1 VLLRLL
7 PQSLVQH
14 KAVSLDSGNFKH
26 VFPISFFFL
35 ISLWFEFRNKDGTV
49 PISLKE
55 LEFIHNYALKT
66 LAEHKFDDP
75 FWSSTSVLCA
85 IKPKFEAYLE
95 GIDYRLKLLKKTPR
109 ERANDGN
116 ITVLVKGFLKEYVPS
131 KTYQKQKATEI
142 QIDLLM
148 GDGICKLYGNCSKE
162 VAQNMKAS
170 DPTHNEENI
179 QALVTLAVM
188 ELQFMH
194 GCDVDWNANK
204 DQADG
209 ESEDVDSD
217 DKEELDFASIDS
229 TDVLSDEVW
238 KDLDYPNLD
247 EFVKCRESFALAIL
261 MFLSEELS
269 CKYPKLS
276 GQVHAGWK
284 SAFGKPISF
293 DQLIDRPDKISTMF
307 TEDEED
313 WFSATIEHFVSTKTA
328 EQLED
333 LGITD
338 EQLEKLGISKPNRP
352 PAAGISKP
360 NRPPAAGARRV
371 KSTPFLF
378 RSTSG
383 ANHWH
388 TAWC

>member
-1 VLLRLL
+1 
-7 PQSLVQH
+7 
-14 KAVSLDSGNFKH
+14 
-26 VFPISFFFL
+26 
-35 ISLWFEFRNKDGTV
+35 
-49 PISLKE
+49 
-55 LEFIHNYALKT
+55 
-66 LAEHKFDDP
+66 
-75 FWSSTSVLCA
+75 VLCA

-116 ITVLVKGFLKEYVPS
+116 STVLVKGFLKEYFPS

-162 VAQNMKAS
+162 VAENMKAS
-170 DPTHNEENI
+170 DPTHNEENL

-194 GCDVDWNANK
+194 GCDVDWNARN
-204 DQADG
+204 DG
-209 ESEDVDSD
+209 AALSSGEDDASDSSGGGGIEAGGDSENVDSAD
-217 DKEELDFASIDS
+217 QELLDFASIDS

-293 DQLIDRPDKISTMF
+293 DQLIDRPDKISAMF
-307 TEDEED
+307 TDDEED

>member
-1 VLLRLL
+1 
-7 PQSLVQH
+7 
-14 KAVSLDSGNFKH
+14 
-26 VFPISFFFL
+26 
-35 ISLWFEFRNKDGTV
+35 
-49 PISLKE
+49 
-55 LEFIHNYALKT
+55 
-66 LAEHKFDDP
+66 
-75 FWSSTSVLCA
+75 
-85 IKPKFEAYLE
+85 
-95 GIDYRLKLLKKTPR
+95 
-109 ERANDGN
+109 
-116 ITVLVKGFLKEYVPS
+116 
-131 KTYQKQKATEI
+131 
-142 QIDLLM
+142 
-148 GDGICKLYGNCSKE
+148 
-162 VAQNMKAS
+162 MKAS

-204 DQADG
+204 EGAGLSSCEDDASDGSRAVGNQADG
-209 ESEDVDSD
+209 ESEDVDSA

-307 TEDEED
+307 TDDEED